1 MFKESIKMSWQ
12 NIIHNKM
19 RSFLTV
25 LGVLIGVASI
35 IALISIVQGVT
46 SDITGQVID
55 MGANK
60 ITVQAIGTPL
70 KSGLTIKDLEELQTV
85 ENIDGVSPSVNGIA
99 NIVYENEVMES
110 VMIQGK
116 NEVHFSNTVDLLQ
129 SGRKINALDIESK
142 NRVCLIGNNIVQ
154 ELFPTKNPI
163 DEEISMN
170 GITYQIVGTLQSS
183 SGFSAGSNDDS
194 IIIPYTT
201 AMGLLGNGF
210 ISSVDIYLVDE
221 SLSDST
227 TSEIE
232 GKLNSAFNNNEDG
245 FVINNMQGILDT
257 VEEMTGTMTLM
268 LVGIAGISLAVGGIG
283 IMNMMLVTVTE
294 RTSEIGLR
302 KALGAEPKTIQWQF
316 ILEALFL
323 SLFGGILGL
332 IIGIIIAYIASSL
345 IGVSF
350 VIAGYS
356 VVLAIG
362 FSAIIGLVFGY
373 APARKASKLN
383 PIEALRSV

>member
-70 KSGLTIKDLEELQTV
+70 KSGLTIKDLEELKTV

-99 NIVYENEVMES
+99 NIVYDNEVMES

-170 GITYQIVGTLQSS
+170 GITYQIIGTLQSS

-210 ISSVDIYLVDE
+210 IASVDIYLVDE